1 MLYDSWKRDPRAG
14 FMRCS
19 MTHGREIL
27 EQDLCECS
35 MTHGREMLE
44 QDLCDAV

>member
-1 MLYDSWKRDPRAG
+1 
-14 FMRCS
+14 

-44 QDLCDAV
+44 QDLCDAL